1 MHMGN
6 RLRKYISIN
15 AIIVFGFSVLGISNS
30 VQAQDVRIKDLVNV
44 RGVRSNQL
52 MGVGLVVGLNK
63 SGDSAASL
71 STNKA
76 TAAMLQ
82 RMGLKVTDQQ
92 VTGGNAA
99 LVMVTVDLPSFS
111 RNGDHAS
118 VRVSTLG
125 DAKALSGGIL
135 MSTALKGTDTQV
147 YGMAQGPVGVGQD
160 SGTGVQVQTVATV
173 PNGLTV
179 EREFVPVIDR
189 DGVVTLS
196 LIRPDFTTNRRMVES
211 INKHFKGFF
220 ANSVDIH
227 AVSIEV
233 PAIFSGRPVDFMSE
247 VEGLKV
253 VFDQKAVVVINERT
267 GTIVMGGD
275 VLVSPVTI
283 AHGDLTIS
291 VGGSGGGKKNGAS
304 IVKVGGSSVS
314 KLIEGLNAMG
324 MKPTDL
330 IGVMQALQSA
340 GALQG
345 ELQFM

>member
-1 MHMGN
+1 MKMLQN
-6 RLRKYISIN
+6 MCRSIKVG
-15 AIIVFGFSVLGISNS
+15 IFLVFILLSLSEKI
-30 VQAQDVRIKDLVNV
+30 QAQDVRIKELVNV

-99 LVMVTVDLPSFS
+99 LVMVTVDLPAFS
-111 RNGDHAS
+111 RNGDRAT

-135 MSTALKGTDTQV
+135 MSTALKAQDTQV
-147 YGMAQGPVGVGQD
+147 YGMAQGPVVVGQA
-160 SGTGVQVQTVATV
+160 SGTGVQVQTVANV

-179 EREFVPVIDR
+179 EREFIPVMDK
-189 DGVVTLS
+189 DGVITLS
-196 LIRPDFTTNRRMVES
+196 LIRPDFTTNRRLVEV

-227 AVSIEV
+227 AITVDIPS
-233 PAIFSGRPVDFMSE
+233 IFSGRTVDFMAE
-247 VEGLKV
+247 VESLKV
-253 VFDQKAVVVINERT
+253 DVDQKAVVIINERT
-267 GTIVMGGD
+267 GTVVMGGD
-275 VLVSPVTI
+275 VLVTPVTI

-291 VGGSGGGKKNGAS
+291 VGASGGGGKKNGAS

-314 KLIEGLNAMG
+314 KLVEGLNAMG
-324 MKPTDL
+324 MKPSDL

-345 ELQFM
+345 DLQFM

>member
-1 MHMGN
+1 M
-6 RLRKYISIN
+6 LILQKKYFSIA
-15 AIIVFGFSVLGISNS
+15 AIIFIASALVGLSNMA
-30 VQAQDVRIKDLVNV
+30 QAQDVRIKDLVNV

-99 LVMVTVDLPSFS
+99 LVMVTVDLAAFS
-111 RNGDHAS
+111 RNGDRAT

-135 MSTALKGTDTQV
+135 MSTALKGQDTQV
-147 YGMAQGPVGVGQD
+147 YGMAQGPVVVGQA
-160 SGTGVQVQTVATV
+160 SGTGVQVQTVANV

-179 EREFVPVIDR
+179 EREFVPVVDK
-189 DGVVTLS
+189 DGVITLS
-196 LIRPDFTTNRRMVES
+196 LIRPDFTTNRRLVEV

-227 AVSIEV
+227 AISVDI
-233 PAIFSGRPVDFMSE
+233 PPIYAGRTVDFMAE

-253 VFDQKAVVVINERT
+253 GVDQKAVVIINERT

-275 VLVSPVTI
+275 VAVSPVTI

-291 VGGSGGGKKNGAS
+291 VGGSGGGGKKNGAS